1 MSAAGA
7 LASINQGLKRGSD
20 KGANE
25 VRSGLDAAG
34 PVGSSSP
41 IRGDVLSVAPF
52 MSGVT
57 VPAVSGVRGEEE
69 NTQPASPATLQA
81 SRDALAAALGG
92 PLRREVL
99 EGYPVSVFDGTGAS
113 RMDVDV
119 TKSRTAEEAALPPP
133 MDSPTKRRVSS
144 DVVPEYDLTEHDED
158 RKSVVLDTDIP
169 SDHDELQDASGGVGD
184 LTAVAGSELRQSL
197 SPDFGRLKEHNVS
210 ALHPPHFAGE
220 VAANSAANSEFGA
233 EFTDRGARR
242 SPRRINPP
250 NKAERAT
257 VTDASPSWLPDL
269 QASIQRLSVQ
279 QEAFLHEMTKC
290 TAVTQEHR
298 SCISTLQK
306 RSEAHER
313 LHTEHEGRISR
324 IERELAELK
333 SRGPSPA
340 TPRGGGFTPR
350 SIQGSTTAS
359 SAGGRLVDDLQIVIG
374 GFVNAKRADLQ
385 AELRSFF
392 EQHGGPEVLKE
403 VFVPYLRSNI
413 TRLELN
419 FPGEADLRQRRL
431 IQTQVLEVLKTNY
444 TRSTIPGQES
454 NNLWIQRNRSPED
467 RQMIR
472 SILRTKD
479 ILQSLSPAS
488 SCVEFEWRGRVYL
501 DGHNVLF
508 HTSQKS
514 VSPNHFPLS
523 DAKGSHNGWWIDTGL
538 VSRLLGRGVQ
548 EVEDRCQG

>member
-144 DVVPEYDLTEHDED
+144 DVVPEYDLTAHDED

-184 LTAVAGSELRQSL
+184 LPAVAGSELRQSF

-233 EFTDRGARR
+233 EFTDRG
-242 SPRRINPP
+242 
-250 NKAERAT
+250 
-257 VTDASPSWLPDL
+257 L
-269 QASIQRLSVQ
+269 
-279 QEAFLHEMTKC
+279 
-290 TAVTQEHR
+290 
-298 SCISTLQK
+298 
-306 RSEAHER
+306 
-313 LHTEHEGRISR
+313 
-324 IERELAELK
+324 
-333 SRGPSPA
+333 
-340 TPRGGGFTPR
+340 
-350 SIQGSTTAS
+350 
-359 SAGGRLVDDLQIVIG
+359 
-374 GFVNAKRADLQ
+374 
-385 AELRSFF
+385 
-392 EQHGGPEVLKE
+392 
-403 VFVPYLRSNI
+403 
-413 TRLELN
+413 
-419 FPGEADLRQRRL
+419 GEAPVELTPQTKQR
-431 IQTQVLEVLKTNY
+431 
-444 TRSTIPGQES
+444 G
-454 NNLWIQRNRSPED
+454 
-467 RQMIR
+467 
-472 SILRTKD
+472 
-479 ILQSLSPAS
+479 LQ
-488 SCVEFEWRGRVYL
+488 
-501 DGHNVLF
+501 
-508 HTSQKS
+508 
-514 VSPNHFPLS
+514 
-523 DAKGSHNGWWIDTGL
+523 
-538 VSRLLGRGVQ
+538 
-548 EVEDRCQG
+548 